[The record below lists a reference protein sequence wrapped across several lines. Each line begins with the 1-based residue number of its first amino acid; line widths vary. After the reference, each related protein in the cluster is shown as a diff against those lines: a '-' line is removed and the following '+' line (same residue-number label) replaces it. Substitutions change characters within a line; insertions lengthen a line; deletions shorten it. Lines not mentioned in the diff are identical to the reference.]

1 MLLEAFS
8 PGVEKRSC
16 KSFELKDF
24 SVCNTSFLYCIQ
36 SDRPT
41 RNLAFEERFFGLGL
55 NALILTAFFCRNLI
69 QSADPVKSGKS
80 SEVQRLLEEI

>member
-1 MLLEAFS
+1 MPLEAFS

-24 SVCNTSFLYCIQ
+24 GVCNMFFCIQ

-41 RNLAFEERFFGLGL
+41 QNLAFEERFFWPGAECLDSHGF
-55 NALILTAFFCRNLI
+55 FFCRDLI
-69 QSADPVKSGKS
+69 QSAGSVKSGKS
-80 SEVQRLLEEI
+80 SQVRRLLEEI